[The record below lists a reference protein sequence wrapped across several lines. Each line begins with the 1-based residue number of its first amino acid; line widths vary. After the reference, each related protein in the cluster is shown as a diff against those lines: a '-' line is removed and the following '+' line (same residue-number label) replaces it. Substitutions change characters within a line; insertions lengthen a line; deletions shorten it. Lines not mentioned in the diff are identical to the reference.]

1 MQILAI
7 TDAGIADL
15 GKEIDDESC
24 PMLSE
29 AARPRLSIWRKAMA
43 QARTP
48 VTMRHGTPG
57 TCVDIK
63 VDDVNV
69 ATLYLLRVV

>member
-1 MQILAI
+1 MNRCDVVVCRRIASNAQRSSGTSIEYLAEGKGASP
-7 TDAGIADL
+7 DAG
-15 GKEIDDESC
+15 E
-24 PMLSE
+24 
-29 AARPRLSIWRKAMA
+29 
-43 QARTP
+43 
-48 VTMRHGTPG
+48 MRHGTPG